1 MGSQTN
7 QKSGLATAGMVLGI
21 IAAALCFIPVVNFAS
36 YILGVLALTFGII
49 ALAKK
54 QSLAKAIVAI
64 VLAIAG
70 MGIATAINKAAADA
84 LNKASDEL
92 SKTADDMS
100 GDNTEA
106 ILKNDIQV
114 DLGEF
119 TVTDAGYGLQS
130 SKMVVAV
137 TNKLSEKKTYS
148 IKIEAVDADGKRIAD
163 DTVYASDLGA
173 GQSQDFDAFA
183 LVSSDKYEAL
193 KAATFKIVSV
203 SKI

>member
-1 MGSQTN
+1 
-7 QKSGLATAGMVLGI
+7 
-21 IAAALCFIPVVNFAS
+21 
-36 YILGVLALTFGII
+36 
-49 ALAKK
+49 
-54 QSLAKAIVAI
+54 
-64 VLAIAG
+64 
-70 MGIATAINKAAADA
+70 
-84 LNKASDEL
+84 
-92 SKTADDMS
+92 MS

-148 IKIEAVDADGKRIAD
+148 IKIEAVDADGKRIVD

-173 GQSQDFDAFA
+173 GQSQDFEAFA